1 MGFMSHG
8 VTGDVR
14 PEQKWDYIGLNDF
27 KSQSC
32 FTPIAYVYLYFSLCL
47 SIAVYAVDTFTA
59 VNLLVFDRWSSE
71 IAPTQLI
78 SFTVSKWIFSI
89 CIILSVVN
97 LAYEHIRALRIMR
110 RGSVAECYLDNLAV
124 RLESVRIGTGQGH
137 GWKRFLVF
145 AELTR
150 SKKGAEYIA
159 LFTYFSFQS
168 WIRVLLCSGPRQVV
182 NALTLLSVYNA
193 QLSVTGNNI
202 GNTLLH
208 FFDKIRILAEG
219 NFREALILSGMIFT
233 LVIWVFSFLSLLL
246 AFLFFLFFLWG
257 YIPRSDGGL
266 SGYCSRKI
274 NKRLMKIVTKK
285 VNAALEE
292 EERRRKKAE
301 LKAAKKKGELPPTE
315 LKATIPD
322 VSDATLSASSQYVT
336 NSVYG
341 GSIDKL
347 PATPNSLMLQR
358 NDTMTTLPPYSSR
371 PGTAAGGPNNSSN
384 SSFELSSMDQKP
396 RPTMSSMRP
405 GTVAPIASTSTWPV
419 PTRSGTISSTSS
431 LAAPKPIN
439 PNYSARAPLLEF
451 AAEPCRSAS
460 PTSMMVD
467 MDRDRPVTRNRLGG
481 PGDSLP
487 PYDRLNRT
495 NTSGSSMP
503 YNYNDRNDSFSS
515 FASVNNDSHYSN
527 QYPGDLPPMPRI
539 PQPVRSPGG
548 PVGPDG
554 YGFNGRINDDRPP
567 TADIYAAHG
576 FNNNQSGL
584 QDFDCGGYN
593 NSAIDIDANSP
604 PSITG
609 PHQPGYRPG
618 DSNMTGRAR
627 HTPPGRSY
635 DPRSGPWSN
644 HGATGHPGQGREPNI
659 MTPVRGAA
667 DPYPDPPWTHS
678 GTGRGSPSGPLQRNM
693 TAPVPQLSNQTSHTG
708 PSHGRQIS
716 EDTSYTS
723 YFERP
728 TTSPNQ
734 RSPGS
739 GSASGSFRL
748 PNGHNFGNSGNS
760 NEGTHDHDVEAQRG
774 GRY

>member
-8 VTGDVR
+8 LPGEVR

-78 SFTVSKWIFSI
+78 SFAVSKWIFSI

-97 LAYEHIRALRIMR
+97 LAYEHIRAMRIMR

-322 VSDATLSASSQYVT
+322 VSDATLSASSHYIN
-336 NSVYG
+336 NSTYA
-341 GSIDKL
+341 GSTDKL
-347 PATPNSLMLQR
+347 PTAHNNMMLHR
-358 NDTMTTLPPYSSR
+358 NDTMSTLPPYSSR
-371 PGTAAGGPNNSSN
+371 PGTAAGGPNNGSN

-396 RPTMSSMRP
+396 RPAMPSTRSN
-405 GTVAPIASTSTWPV
+405 TVTPPTPPSAWPV
-419 PTRSGTISSTSS
+419 PTRSGTVASTSP

-439 PNYSARAPLLEF
+439 PNYSARAPLLEY

-460 PTSMMVD
+460 PISMMPE
-467 MDRDRPVTRNRLGG
+467 MDGNYPMTNNGWSDSGG
-481 PGDSLP
+481 PLP
-487 PYDRLNRT
+487 PYDRCNRT

-503 YNYNDRNDSFSS
+503 YSQDGRNGSFSS
-515 FASVNNDSHYSN
+515 FASINNDSQSSK
-527 QYPGDLPPMPRI
+527 QYPIGMPPMPRI
-539 PQPVRSPGG
+539 PQPAWSASGTG
-548 PVGPDG
+548 G
-554 YGFNGRINDDRPP
+554 YGYDSGIRNGNNSP
-567 TADIYAAHG
+567 TAEPYATHAFHRDQ
-576 FNNNQSGL
+576 QSL
-584 QDFDCGGYN
+584 QDLSYSGYN
-593 NSAIDIDANSP
+593 NRDLDGETHNTL
-604 PSITG
+604 PSSG
-609 PHQPGYRPG
+609 SRRAAYRPEEN
-618 DSNMTGRAR
+618 NMTGGASPA
-627 HTPPGRSY
+627 PPGRSY
-635 DPRSGPWSN
+635 DPRPGPGASRNASN
-644 HGATGHPGQGREPNI
+644 RFGQANEPGPI
-659 MTPVRGAA
+659 APVRSATNPSTVPSWA
-667 DPYPDPPWTHS
+667 PD
-678 GTGRGSPSGPLQRNM
+678 GQGRGSPYGPPQRQM
-693 TAPVPQLSNQTSHTG
+693 TAPVPQLSNQTTNTR
-708 PSHGRQIS
+708 PDHGRQIS

-728 TTSPNQ
+728 T
-734 RSPGS
+734 RSPTLSGPDAGRASNRPRPPNVHTYGNIGS
-739 GSASGSFRL
+739 SHEDT
-748 PNGHNFGNSGNS
+748 HNN
-760 NEGTHDHDVEAQRG
+760 DLEAQRG